1 MNKIILLGLLSLFI
15 LGCGDKP
22 FNETESISRGIT
34 LEMVKLALNDRSHRY
49 SKKVTESDDGLV
61 LSVEFHIPAKKPYS
75 SKKNTEKILG
85 ISFNKK
91 SDAIDL
97 LVDGYAT
104 QKLRYMKH
112 VKFTDMISVPEL
124 GDNAYASIVFFR
136 PNKPLASVIFT
147 QGDMLVII
155 DLSSFKDHT
164 RTIKDRDRVIEL
176 AKQINNTFNLE
187 SY

>member
-1 MNKIILLGLLSLFI
+1 
-15 LGCGDKP
+15 
-22 FNETESISRGIT
+22 
-34 LEMVKLALNDRSHRY
+34 MVKLALNDRSHRY

-104 QKLRYMKH
+104 QKLRYMKR
-112 VKFTDMISVPEL
+112 L
-124 GDNAYASIVFFR
+124 R
-136 PNKPLASVIFT
+136 
-147 QGDMLVII
+147 
-155 DLSSFKDHT
+155 
-164 RTIKDRDRVIEL
+164 
-176 AKQINNTFNLE
+176 
-187 SY
+187 